1 MVSLFYF
8 YLLLYFIYM
17 VDIMEDKEVDIM
29 QAKVVN
35 LFEIKYK
42 NMLKFNWSSDKIYI
56 AKKKRN
62 IRHEMIK
69 GYIELLSG
77 QINK

>member
-1 MVSLFYF
+1 M
-8 YLLLYFIYM
+8 
-17 VDIMEDKEVDIM
+17 KEVVVM
-29 QAKVVN
+29 QAKVIN

-62 IRHEMIK
+62 IRQQMIR
-69 GYIELLSG
+69 GYMELLTK
-77 QINK
+77 QINKI

>member
-1 MVSLFYF
+1 
-8 YLLLYFIYM
+8 
-17 VDIMEDKEVDIM
+17 M
-29 QAKVVN
+29 QAKVIN

-62 IRHEMIK
+62 IRQQMIR
-69 GYIELLSG
+69 GYMELLTK
-77 QINK
+77 QINKI